1 MKSKLLHIA
10 PFLAVLTI
18 LPALG
23 FIYIL
28 GEKFKR
34 EIPVTNERELKVDLE
49 AGFGNIHIQ
58 KGSANQLFA
67 IDIDADLK
75 KDASEYIDYSN
86 RDETGYLSINTT
98 DALKETQDKKKHS
111 LHISGFEDNNWLM
124 RFTDAVPISFDIE
137 LGMGRGEID
146 LTGLQIKDLNLST
159 GASSVSL
166 RFDEKNKTSIDNITI
181 ETGLSKFKAYG
192 LSNANFDNLKFEGGV
207 GSYLLDFSGKLQR
220 EVDVDIQIGLGSIT
234 LIIPDEIGAKVYYE
248 KSWVASIDLPK
259 YYEENEEN
267 TYFSKNYYNAKG
279 RLNFHIEAGL
289 GNVTIKNN

>member
-18 LPALG
+18 LPAMG

-28 GEKFKR
+28 GEKFKK

-98 DALKETQDKKKHS
+98 DALKETRDKKKHS

-207 GSYLLDFSGKLQR
+207 GSYLLDFGGELQR

>member
-1 MKSKLLHIA
+1 MNSKLLHIA
-10 PFLAVLTI
+10 PFLAILVI

-28 GEKFKR
+28 GEKFKK
-34 EIPVTNERELKVDLE
+34 EILVTNERELKVDLE
-49 AGFGNIHIQ
+49 AGFGNIRIG
-58 KGSANQLFA
+58 KGSADRLFTV
-67 IDIDADLK
+67 DIDADLK

-98 DALKETQDKKKHS
+98 DAIIEKRDKKKHS

-137 LGMGRGEID
+137 LGMGKGEID
-146 LTGLQIKDLNLST
+146 LTGLQVKDLNLST
-159 GASSVSL
+159 GASSVLL
-166 RFDEKNKTSIDNITI
+166 RFDEKNKTTIDNITI

-220 EVDVDIQIGLGSIT
+220 EVDVDIQIGLGSII

-259 YYEENEEN
+259 YYEEKEEN

-289 GNVTIKNN
+289 GNVTIKND

>member
-1 MKSKLLHIA
+1 MKSKLSHIA
-10 PFLAVLTI
+10 PFLVFFTI

-28 GEKFKR
+28 GEKFKK
-34 EIPVTNERELKVDLE
+34 EIPVTNERGLKVDLE
-49 AGFGNIHIQ
+49 AGFGNIHIE
-58 KGSANQLFA
+58 KGSANQLLA

-75 KDASEYIDYSN
+75 KDLSEYIDYSN
-86 RDETGYLSINTT
+86 RDDIGYLSINTT
-98 DALKETQDKKKHS
+98 DALKENRDKKKHS

-137 LGMGRGEID
+137 LGMGKGEIN
-146 LTGLQIKDLNLST
+146 LTGLQVKDLNLST

-166 RFDEKNKTSIDNITI
+166 RFDEKNKTEIDNITI

-234 LIIPDEIGAKVYYE
+234 IVIPDEIGAKVYYE
-248 KSWVASIDLPK
+248 KSWVASIDLPR
-259 YYEENEEN
+259 YYEENEDN
-267 TYFSKNYYNAKG
+267 TYFSKNYYSAKG

-289 GNVTIKNN
+289 GSVTIKNN